1 MPVSTPER
9 ENEEQFINLAS
20 EHRAIKERLRQLDR
34 DLALTS
40 AERVE
45 RAQLTRRQ
53 MQTAGRLLQLQQ
65 H

>member
-53 MQTAGRLLQLQQ
+53 MHTAGQLLQLQQ